1 MKSVAYLSIVPTAP
15 DSTPGLPQ
23 HPKPALL
30 YLTAVVRKVR
40 MPRRRQAHAG
50 AKRVQSLDPLAARH
64 AKKVRW
70 RCQLRTGTRRPVAQA
85 GGAGNCTPYRDHFLP
100 GGNFQRTPHSKTMWL
115 IGFTGNPGAR
125 FAFCAAARWSGAH
138 ARSSTNPVLN
148 YVSRETFA
156 CAAHCSAPQRL
167 GGQFGNQ

>member
-1 MKSVAYLSIVPTAP
+1 MKSVAYLSIVPAAP

-30 YLTAVVRKVR
+30 SLTAVVLKVR

-125 FAFCAAARWSGAH
+125 FAFCAAARLERGTRPIKHQSGAELCFTGNICV
-138 ARSSTNPVLN
+138 R
-148 YVSRETFA
+148 
-156 CAAHCSAPQRL
+156 CAPQHLR
-167 GGQFGNQ
+167 GQFGNQ